1 MYEVIGENLMQ
12 RLFRGARRYW
22 QLSLAIVAAVIALG
36 FQLLGP
42 KEVANWILGTVSLL
56 LCLPLIIGMW
66 DDFRNGSYG
75 LDILALTAIIAS
87 VLLHQ
92 QWAAIVIVIMLTGG
106 EMLEDYAER
115 RAHRELRALLERA
128 PQQAHILRGRKVVDV
143 AASVVQ
149 PGDKIL
155 IKVGETVP
163 VDATIL
169 EGASSFDEASLT
181 GESLP
186 VEKNVNGTILSGSIN
201 LDSVITAKALHNAA
215 DSQYQQIVQLVE
227 NAAANQAPFVRL
239 ADRYSVPFTVV
250 AYLVAGAAWYIGGD
264 PMRFL
269 QVIVVATP
277 CPLLLAAPIALMSGM
292 SRASKQGI
300 IVRTGSALEK
310 LAEAKTFAFDKT
322 GTLTVGEPVV
332 DDVIALKPY
341 SKNEILG
348 MAASLEQG
356 SVHIL
361 ARAIVKAAD
370 ERGFNYTKAK
380 HTQETSGQGVK
391 GMLQGKQ
398 ILVGQQ
404 SLMEANDVTIP
415 PKYLAKSTVA
425 YVAANGE
432 LVGIIS
438 FKDEPRPE
446 SKPMLDQL
454 RGFGIKKF
462 LMITGDNEASAR
474 SVAEKL
480 DMHDVHSGATPGG
493 KLQAIESITE
503 RPVAFV
509 GDGVNDAPVLTAA
522 DIGIALGARGS
533 TAASESADVVIMAD
547 DISYVARAVS
557 IAKRTFSIARQSIVI
572 GILMS
577 FVLMGIFFTGKFSPL
592 LGAVLQE
599 VVDVFVIFNA
609 LRAHLDRP

>member
-1 MYEVIGENLMQ
+1 MQ

-332 DDVIALKPY
+332 DDVISLK
-341 SKNEILG
+341 
-348 MAASLEQG
+348 
-356 SVHIL
+356 
-361 ARAIVKAAD
+361 
-370 ERGFNYTKAK
+370 
-380 HTQETSGQGVK
+380 
-391 GMLQGKQ
+391 
-398 ILVGQQ
+398 
-404 SLMEANDVTIP
+404 
-415 PKYLAKSTVA
+415 
-425 YVAANGE
+425 
-432 LVGIIS
+432 
-438 FKDEPRPE
+438 
-446 SKPMLDQL
+446 
-454 RGFGIKKF
+454 
-462 LMITGDNEASAR
+462 
-474 SVAEKL
+474 
-480 DMHDVHSGATPGG
+480 
-493 KLQAIESITE
+493 
-503 RPVAFV
+503 
-509 GDGVNDAPVLTAA
+509 
-522 DIGIALGARGS
+522 
-533 TAASESADVVIMAD
+533 
-547 DISYVARAVS
+547 
-557 IAKRTFSIARQSIVI
+557 TFI
-572 GILMS
+572 
-577 FVLMGIFFTGKFSPL
+577 
-592 LGAVLQE
+592 
-599 VVDVFVIFNA
+599 
-609 LRAHLDRP
+609 

>member
-1 MYEVIGENLMQ
+1 MKRYVH
-12 RLFRGARRYW
+12 GARRYW
-22 QLSLAIVAAVIALG
+22 QLSFALLAAVVALG
-36 FQLLGP
+36 FQIFGLGW
-42 KEVANWILGTVSLL
+42 VANWILAVVSLL
-56 LCLPLIIGMW
+56 LCIPLIVGMW
-66 DDFRNGSYG
+66 DDFRNGTYG
-75 LDILALTAIIAS
+75 LDILALTAIITS

-92 QWAAIVIVIMLTGG
+92 EWAAIVIVIMLTGG

-128 PQQAHILRGRKVVDV
+128 PQQAHILRGRKVLDV
-143 AASVVQ
+143 AASDVQ
-149 PGDKIL
+149 PSDKIL

-163 VDATIL
+163 VDAVIL
-169 EGASSFDEASLT
+169 EGTSTFDESSLT

-186 VEKNVNGTILSGSIN
+186 VEKKVDGTILSGSIN
-201 LDSVITAKALHNAA
+201 LDAPITAKAKHSAA

-239 ADRYSVPFTVV
+239 ADRYSIPFTVG
-250 AYLVAGAAWYIGGD
+250 AYLIAGAAWYIGQD

-322 GTLTVGEPVV
+322 GTLTHGEPAV
-332 DDVIALKPY
+332 DEIVALKPY

-361 ARAIVKAAD
+361 ARAIVHAAD
-370 ERGFNYTKAK
+370 VAGFSYTKAK
-380 HTQETSGQGVK
+380 HTQESSGQGVK

-398 ILVGQQ
+398 VLVGQH
-404 SLMEANDVTIP
+404 SLLENNGVEIP
-415 PKYLAKSTVA
+415 KQYQADSTVA
-425 YVAANGE
+425 YVAINGE
-432 LVGIIS
+432 LVGAIT
-438 FKDEPRPE
+438 FKDEPRTE
-446 SKPMLDQL
+446 SKSTLDQL
-454 RGFGIKKF
+454 RAFGVKRF
-462 LMITGDNEASAR
+462 MMITGDNEATAK
-474 SVAEKL
+474 SVAQKL
-480 DMHDVHSGATPGG
+480 DIDEVIASATPGQ
-493 KLQAIESITE
+493 KLQAVDSVKE
-503 RPVAFV
+503 RPVVFV
-509 GDGVNDAPVLTAA
+509 GDGVNDAPVLTAS
-522 DIGIALGARGS
+522 DVGIALGARGS

-547 DISYVARAVS
+547 DISYVARATS
-557 IAKRTFSIARQSIVI
+557 IAKRTFGIARQSIVI
-572 GILMS
+572 GIILS
-577 FVLMGIFFTGKFSPL
+577 FVLMGLFFTGKFSPL

-609 LRAHLDRP
+609 LRAHLDHA